1 MMFSF
6 GSSTSAAVCRWC
18 SCCHMQRFVVI
29 NVLHDKVPN
38 ERRKERR
45 YLQTND
51 DCNERTMIA
60 SKQQRTMMATNE
72 QTKMTTSKPKRT
84 ADEWMRTIL
93 ATNKRANDDDTHR
106 TNDRTS
112 KWPQAPNER
121 PNEQTTTSTE
131 QTNEVINKDS
141 KQRTNDDSEDKPAN
155 ERTNDDC
162 KQRTK
167 TNNDKHWT
175 SEWTNAEQ
183 TRMAS
188 NNKGSQLAASNERMH
203 QPTDSVGRE
212 MCASLHRG
220 GKLVAIRW
228 LQTRFFPSAAQWF
241 FQKIFIC
248 YSHFHLHITVCT
260 VFDSIAQTSI

>member
-1 MMFSF
+1 MNKQKWQQ
-6 GSSTSAAVCRWC
+6 A
-18 SCCHMQRFVVI
+18 
-29 NVLHDKVPN
+29 NPN
-38 ERRKERR
+38 EV
-45 YLQTND
+45 LT
-51 DCNERTMIA
+51 NERA
-60 SKQQRTMMATNE
+60 
-72 QTKMTTSKPKRT
+72 
-84 ADEWMRTIL
+84 RTIL
-93 ATNKRANDDDTHR
+93 ATNKCASDDDTHR

-121 PNEQTTTSTE
+121 PNEQTTTSTK

-167 TNNDKHWT
+167 TNDDKHWT

-188 NNKGSQLAASNERMH
+188 NNKGSWLAASNERMH

-228 LQTRFFPSAAQWF
+228 LQTRWFFPSTARWF
-241 FQKIFIC
+241 FQ
-248 YSHFHLHITVCT
+248 
-260 VFDSIAQTSI
+260 